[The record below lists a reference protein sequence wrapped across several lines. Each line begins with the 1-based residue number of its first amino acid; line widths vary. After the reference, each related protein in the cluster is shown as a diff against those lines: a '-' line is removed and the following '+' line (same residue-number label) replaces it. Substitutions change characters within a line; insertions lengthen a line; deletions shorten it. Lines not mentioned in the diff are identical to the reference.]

1 MSFFFQIFHEKL
13 PVVMHMIGQKNIN
26 SVKPTPY
33 YGPKKSIECP
43 FFPIS
48 HEKITAL
55 MSIFCQK
62 RPFCKNK
69 QLSCPYFVRK
79 TSTLLKTKCS
89 HVIFFIFFHEKP
101 ILLCPYLVKKRI
113 FCQNYTILWA
123 IKVNTQVFFFN
134 RFCIQIL
141 YVFQVVLKKYSF
153 GGYPF
158 LKILEKYSFLLYLFF
173 PNFGIFFKKYSFMVS
188 SFVANFRKSI
198 RFGSFL
204 PFFLKVLV

>member
-1 MSFFFQIFHEKL
+1 
-13 PVVMHMIGQKNIN
+13 
-26 SVKPTPY
+26 
-33 YGPKKSIECP
+33 
-43 FFPIS
+43 
-48 HEKITAL
+48 

-62 RPFCKNK
+62 NVHSLKNK
-69 QLSCPYFVRK
+69 VLSC
-79 TSTLLKTKCS
+79 
-89 HVIFFIFFHEKP
+89 HFFIFFHKNP

-113 FCQNYTILWA
+113 FCQNYTIFWA
-123 IKVNTQVFFFN
+123 IKVNTQVFFN

-141 YVFQVVLKKYSF
+141 YVFYVIFKKYSF

-158 LKILEKYSFLLYLFF
+158 LKILEKYSFLFYSFF

>member
-1 MSFFFQIFHEKL
+1 
-13 PVVMHMIGQKNIN
+13 MHMIGQKNVN
-26 SVKPTPY
+26 SVKTTLY
-33 YGPKKSIECP
+33 YGPKKSIGCP

-48 HEKITAL
+48 HEKNTAF

-62 RPFCKNK
+62 RSFSKIK
-69 QLSCPYFVRK
+69 QLSCLYFVKK

-89 HVIFFIFFHEKP
+89 HVIFFIFLHKNP
-101 ILLCPYLVKKRI
+101 ILLCLYLVKKRI
-113 FCQNYTILWA
+113 FCQNYTIFWA
-123 IKVNTQVFFFN
+123 IKVNTQVFFN

-141 YVFQVVLKKYSF
+141 YVFYVIFKKYSF

-158 LKILEKYSFLLYLFF
+158 LKILEKYSFLFYSFF

-198 RFGSFL
+198 RFRSFL